1 MFKDLDLTTG
11 TSPSTWT
18 FLINLT
24 QVFKSILRIPVLGA
38 SSKTLLHLS
47 IYLFLK
53 YLFIFIWLMVGL
65 QYWLD
70 FCYISTW
77 INHRLICPLPL
88 ESPSHLP
95 PFPPLWVITVWVPW
109 VIQQISI
116 GYLFTCVTH
125 ICYTHMLHTE
135 RSCYSL
141 HSSLHLPLLPHS
153 RP

>member
-65 QYWLD
+65 QYWLG

-95 PFPPLWVITVWVPW
+95 PFPPLCVITEPQFEFPESYSKFPLA
-109 VIQQISI
+109 I
-116 GYLFTCVTH
+116 YLTCQCFDDNDEIVRR
-125 ICYTHMLHTE
+125 YG
-135 RSCYSL
+135 R
-141 HSSLHLPLLPHS
+141 
-153 RP
+153 